1 VKIIKNKRLLDS
13 HFRGNDERVH
23 NSCKIFSE
31 PSVKGESRYRKI
43 NFFTT
48 SALSFIAIVLM
59 INVILPNI
67 TLSQGKH
74 NSEEWIQGHV
84 TALGKDSISVEGRR
98 YQLDLL
104 LTIKDPD
111 GNILEP
117 VALRNAEIVKLQ
129 EKNGRAM
136 KIVVILFR
144 K

>member
-1 VKIIKNKRLLDS
+1 MPQDSPNKKSPRK
-13 HFRGNDERVH
+13 
-23 NSCKIFSE
+23 KIFS
-31 PSVKGESRYRKI
+31 PV
-43 NFFTT
+43 F
-48 SALSFIAIVLM
+48 FIAIVLM
-59 INVILPNI
+59 INVILPDI

-74 NSEEWIQGHV
+74 DSEEWIQGHV